1 MKAGAPEL
9 RISNDYFSYFVA
21 NYSGHVTCVAP
32 GRRLVSRWTE
42 QGRLIFVFLMT
53 LIAPDMGITN
63 GHQSKT
69 QIVGKVIL
77 KSFKY
82 KMSQTIPAFRFGLV
96 FREHI

>member
-1 MKAGAPEL
+1 
-9 RISNDYFSYFVA
+9 
-21 NYSGHVTCVAP
+21 
-32 GRRLVSRWTE
+32 
-42 QGRLIFVFLMT
+42 MT

-82 KMSQTIPAFRFGLV
+82 KVSQTIPAFRFGLV

>member
-1 MKAGAPEL
+1 MI
-9 RISNDYFSYFVA
+9 ISVILWPITPDMSPV
-21 NYSGHVTCVAP
+21 SP
-32 GRRLVSRWTE
+32 RGRWLVSRWTE

-82 KMSQTIPAFRFGLV
+82 KVSQTIPAFRFGLV